1 LLHFVENAPW
11 SYAAMLVKGGEL
23 VLPAVERSGPV
34 EAWIIDDTGS
44 PKEAWALG
52 RGDPAILRANSGR
65 ITVKVAVTLS
75 LANHGASLPVASQSP
90 RGLGQGLGASAQGLL
105 VQTKRS
111 RHPAQ
116 IYARLVD
123 ERRHFR
129 LGSGWRGIAA
139 QNQGWHGRPVEQR
152 KERATV

>member
-1 LLHFVENAPW
+1 
-11 SYAAMLVKGGEL
+11 

-52 RGDPAILRANSGR
+52 RGDPAILRANSASR

-75 LANHGASLPVASQSP
+75 LANHGASLPVALHLP
-90 RGLGQGLGASAQGLL
+90 EHWAKDLGASAQGLL

-139 QNQGWHGRPVEQR
+139 QNQGWHGRPVERR